1 MNTFKNLTTSL
12 PTLSVL
18 IVNYNDARFVSETL
32 ESVLSQSYQPKEII
46 VIDNASADNSAEI
59 IEQFEMRE
67 PNIRFIKNAKNM
79 GVLHCYDQFLGV
91 ASGEY
96 FQVIGAHDKLLPGFF
111 EKSMKLLA
119 RYPEAG
125 VCSTLAYTIDEK
137 GRNMGFFITP
147 ILSTKECFI
156 KPETAMSIA
165 NKIVDGYIPGHTA
178 ICKRTAFETIGGLIP
193 EMHAAADAFALKV
206 IVCKYGACFIPE
218 ALVCIRTFPKSYSK
232 RISKDLNCNKEI
244 WQTMEPLLTNNYK
257 KYFTKK
263 HVEYCKAR
271 MSYQINFLT
280 LLDLQGK
287 EIYFLKEQI
296 PPRNIL
302 EKRLF
307 SLIKFTTKLE
317 KLLYYLYTFTYSKRS
332 IYPVIYNRL
341 FRTLH
346 FRLLYFV
353 SKMRRKMSR

>member
-1 MNTFKNLTTSL
+1 MDKSKNLNTSL

-18 IVNYNDARFVSETL
+18 IVNYNDARFISETL
-32 ESVLSQSYQPKEII
+32 ESVLTQSYKPKEII
-46 VIDNASADNSAEI
+46 VIDNASTDNSAEI
-59 IEQFEMRE
+59 IQKFGKHES
-67 PNIRFIKNAKNM
+67 NIRFIKNAKNM
-79 GVLHCYDQFLGV
+79 GILYCYDQFLGV

-125 VCSTLAYTIDEK
+125 VCSTLAYLIDEK
-137 GRNMGFFITP
+137 GKNKGFFVTP
-147 ILSTKECFI
+147 IVSTKECFI
-156 KPETAMSIA
+156 KPETAMSIV
-165 NKIVDGYIPGHTA
+165 NKIDGYIPGHTA

-218 ALVCIRTFPKSYSK
+218 ALVCIRTFPNSYSK

-244 WQTMEPLLTNNYK
+244 WQVMEPLLTNNYK

-263 HVEYCKAR
+263 HVEDSRKTF
-271 MSYQINFLT
+271 SYIINSLT
-280 LLDLQGK
+280 LSNLQNK
-287 EIYFLKEQI
+287 EIDFIKEHMPPKRFLE
-296 PPRNIL
+296 RIL
-302 EKRLF
+302 FLLF
-307 SLIKFTTKLE
+307 KLIAKLE
-317 KLLYYLYTFTYSKRS
+317 KLIYHLYTFVYSKRS
-332 IYPVIYNRL
+332 IYPVIYNRF

-353 SKMRRKMSR
+353 SKIRRKMSR